1 MEDNNEIK
9 INVSQEPKKP
19 KYDEW
24 EIKNAVDTLV
34 RAEEIKQDKELMAF
48 VAPELEK
55 RSKAIT
61 NAAEILYGTK
71 TEKEGN
77 NGNETTNS

>member
-24 EIKNAVDTLV
+24 EIKDAVRTLI
-34 RAEEIKQDKELMAF
+34 RAEEIKQDKELMSF

-55 RSKAIT
+55 QSKAIKS
-61 NAAEILYGTK
+61 AAEILYGSDRK
-71 TEKEGN
+71 EEANNEK
-77 NGNETTNS
+77 TNS

>member
-1 MEDNNEIK
+1 MEDSNEIK

-24 EIKNAVDTLV
+24 EIKDAVRTLI
-34 RAEEIKQDKELMAF
+34 RAEEIKQDKELMSF

-55 RSKAIT
+55 QSKAIKS
-61 NAAEILYGTK
+61 AAEILYGSDRK
-71 TEKEGN
+71 EEANNEK
-77 NGNETTNS
+77 TNS

>member
-24 EIKNAVDTLV
+24 DIKDAVRTLI
-34 RAEEIKQDKELMAF
+34 RAEEIKQDKELMSF

-55 RSKAIT
+55 QSKAIKS
-61 NAAEILYGTK
+61 AAEILYGSDRK
-71 TEKEGN
+71 EEANNEK
-77 NGNETTNS
+77 TNS

>member
-9 INVSQEPKKP
+9 INVTQEPKKP

-24 EIKNAVDTLV
+24 EIKDAVRTLI
-34 RAEEIKQDKELMAF
+34 RAEEIKQDKELMSF

-55 RSKAIT
+55 QSKAIKS
-61 NAAEILYGTK
+61 AAEILYGSDRK
-71 TEKEGN
+71 EEANNEK
-77 NGNETTNS
+77 TNS

>member
-24 EIKNAVDTLV
+24 EIKDAVRTLI
-34 RAEEIKQDKELMAF
+34 RAEEIKQNKELMSF

-55 RSKAIT
+55 QSKAIKS
-61 NAAEILYGTK
+61 AAEILYGSDRK
-71 TEKEGN
+71 EEANNEK
-77 NGNETTNS
+77 TNS

>member
-24 EIKNAVDTLV
+24 EIKDAVRTLI

-55 RSKAIT
+55 QSKAIKS
-61 NAAEILYGTK
+61 AAEILYGSDRK
-71 TEKEGN
+71 EEANNEKI
-77 NGNETTNS
+77 NS

>member
-1 MEDNNEIK
+1 MEDSNEIK

-24 EIKNAVDTLV
+24 EIKEAVRTLIK
-34 RAEEIKQDKELMAF
+34 AEEIKQDKELMVF

-55 RSKAIT
+55 QSKAIKS
-61 NAAEILYGTK
+61 AADILYGS
-71 TEKEGN
+71 ERMKEGN
-77 NGNETTNS
+77 NEKSKS

>member
-1 MEDNNEIK
+1 MEEQSLK
-9 INVSQEPKKP
+9 INVSKEEPKP

-77 NGNETTNS
+77 NGKETTNS

>member
-1 MEDNNEIK
+1 MENNNEIK

-24 EIKNAVDTLV
+24 DIKDAVRTLI

-55 RSKAIT
+55 QSKVIKS
-61 NAAEILYGTK
+61 AAEILYGSDRK
-71 TEKEGN
+71 EEDNNEKS
-77 NGNETTNS
+77 NS

>member
-24 EIKNAVDTLV
+24 EVKDAVRTLI
-34 RAEEIKQDKELMAF
+34 RAEEIKQDKELMSF

-55 RSKAIT
+55 QSKAIKS
-61 NAAEILYGTK
+61 AAEILYGSDRK
-71 TEKEGN
+71 DEANNEK
-77 NGNETTNS
+77 TNS

>member
-9 INVSQEPKKP
+9 INVFQEPKKP

-24 EIKNAVDTLV
+24 EIKDAVRTLI
-34 RAEEIKQDKELMAF
+34 RAEEIKQDKELMSF

-55 RSKAIT
+55 QSKAIKKCRR
-61 NAAEILYGTK
+61 NFIRF
-71 TEKEGN
+71 
-77 NGNETTNS
+77 

>member
-1 MEDNNEIK
+1 MEDSNEIK

-24 EIKNAVDTLV
+24 EIKEAVRTLIK
-34 RAEEIKQDKELMAF
+34 AEEIKQNKELMVF

-55 RSKAIT
+55 QSKAIKS
-61 NAAEILYGTK
+61 AAEILYGYDRKEK
-71 TEKEGN
+71 TNNEK
-77 NGNETTNS
+77 TNS

>member
-24 EIKNAVDTLV
+24 EIKDAVRTLIRV
-34 RAEEIKQDKELMAF
+34 EEIKQDKELMSF

-55 RSKAIT
+55 QSKAIKS
-61 NAAEILYGTK
+61 AAEILYGSDRK
-71 TEKEGN
+71 EEANNEK
-77 NGNETTNS
+77 TNS

>member
-24 EIKNAVDTLV
+24 EIKDAVRTLI
-34 RAEEIKQDKELMAF
+34 RAEEIKQDKELMSF

-55 RSKAIT
+55 QSKAIKS
-61 NAAEILYGTK
+61 AAEILYGSDR
-71 TEKEGN
+71 KEEAN
-77 NGNETTNS
+77 NGKTNS

>member
-9 INVSQEPKKP
+9 INVSQESKKP

-24 EIKNAVDTLV
+24 EIKDAVRTLI
-34 RAEEIKQDKELMAF
+34 RAEEIKQDKELMSF

-55 RSKAIT
+55 QGKAIKS
-61 NAAEILYGTK
+61 AAEILYGSDRK
-71 TEKEGN
+71 EEANNEK
-77 NGNETTNS
+77 TNS